1 VAGHGYGLPEP
12 LPRAQGGA
20 LGDERV
26 SGQPDANGAAH
37 VAYLYRV
44 IDENERLQAEVKAR
58 MAKDAARLNELEAV
72 RATTAAQLADRMVQM
87 DVFHPT
93 KHGYVQ
99 RMDQLLRM
107 LSVHQ
112 AIQNPPINP
121 NEPK

>member
-1 VAGHGYGLPEP
+1 M
-12 LPRAQGGA
+12 
-20 LGDERV
+20 